1 MKRFLTVVVL
11 AGLTALA
18 TLTFLAWQFAH
29 TPLPLPL
36 PVSPSS
42 PSAPSSPT
50 AATAAAPVPFE
61 FTVEKGT
68 SLKALSK
75 KLANAGLLSNPDWLW
90 VLGRVTGMAT
100 GIQAG
105 TYRLDAA
112 ISPLALLQKMNNGD
126 VVVVGITFVEGVTF
140 RQMREAMENNANLKL
155 LLKGLSDR
163 EVLARIGAAEK
174 FPEGLFFPD
183 TYRFSAGATDLDIL
197 KNSYQMMQKRLAE
210 AWEQREQGLPYKSPY
225 EALIMASIIE
235 KETGR
240 ADERPLIGSVFINR
254 LRIPMRLQTDPTVIY
269 GMGLGFDG
277 NIRKRD
283 LTADTPYNTYTRD
296 GLPPTPIAMPGWGSL
311 LAAVKP
317 EKSDKLY
324 FVATKK
330 GDGSHYFSRSLEE
343 HNRAVAKYQLGR

>member
-1 MKRFLTVVVL
+1 MNRLLAVVVL
-11 AGLTALA
+11 VGLAAAAGVA
-18 TLTFLAWQFAH
+18 FLAWQFAH
-29 TPLPLPL
+29 TPMTL
-36 PVSPSS
+36 PVPSP
-42 PSAPSSPT
+42 A
-50 AATAAAPVPFE
+50 AATTPAAVPAASLPFE

-75 KLANAGLLSNPDWLW
+75 KLADAGLLANPDWLW
-90 VLGRVTGMAT
+90 MLGRVTGMAT

-105 TYRLDAA
+105 TYRLDGP
-112 ISPLALLQKMNNGD
+112 ISPLALLQKMLDGD
-126 VVVVGITFVEGVTF
+126 VVVVGITFVEGITF
-140 RQMREAMENNANLKL
+140 KQMREVLEANANLKI

-163 EVLARIGAAEK
+163 DVLTRVGASEK
-174 FPEGLFFPD
+174 FAEGLFFPD

-210 AWEQREQGLPYKSPY
+210 AWAQREEGLPYKSPY

-269 GMGLGFDG
+269 GMGQSFDG

-317 EKSDKLY
+317 DKSDKLY

-330 GDGSHYFSRSLEE
+330 GDGSHYFSKSLEE